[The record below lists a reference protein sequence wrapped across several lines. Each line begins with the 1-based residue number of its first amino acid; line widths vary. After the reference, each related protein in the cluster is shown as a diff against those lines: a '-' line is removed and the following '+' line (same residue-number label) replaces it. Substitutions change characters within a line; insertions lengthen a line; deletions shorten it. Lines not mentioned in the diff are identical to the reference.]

1 MLYYTTW
8 LISKLDPLRYI
19 FEKPYLSSRIARWQM
34 VLAEYGIMYMTRKV
48 IRRSVIANHLSDNA
62 IEDYESLNF
71 YFLNEDVLVVEKEEK
86 LDLWTM
92 YFDRVV
98 NIHGNG
104 VGVVIISPNRK
115 QYFVSIKLQFECTNN
130 MSKYEA
136 CILLLEAALELKIKK
151 FDDYGDSM
159 LII

>member
-48 IRRSVIANHLSDNA
+48 MRRSVIANHLSDNA

-136 CILLLEAALELKIKK
+136 CIL
-151 FDDYGDSM
+151 
-159 LII
+159 